1 MARGQATRN
10 GREARRVTVAVL
22 HPALKVNA
30 PDVSLSRDAEGLAA
44 ALEELGVECRFNVR
58 AMRHEFRERGGDWRE
73 ANDRTEA
80 KLQETIA
87 AKFTTG
93 EKNAPL
99 CFGRETWARALNAL
113 LADREVDPFVEWLE
127 SLPAWDRTPRLD
139 TWLATA
145 FTTTPECPLTAWAG
159 QFLFL
164 GAATRAFEPGKKL
177 DEMPVLIGP
186 QGCGKST
193 ALRLALPPDRPEWF
207 ADGLHLA
214 ADPKARA
221 EALQGRVI
229 VEAAEM
235 AGSTRAELESLKSF
249 LSRQDDGSIRL
260 AYRRNPETMQRRCII
275 AGTANDAHCLPND
288 PTGNRRFVPIHVAK
302 RSELTQCEECG
313 DDRLHEGDCAA
324 CGNEQPLAVEAL
336 RRYLNKHREQL
347 WAEAVKLYRLGV
359 EARLPAHLAGAQAAA
374 TEEARRRDDLLEDA
388 VAKWLET
395 APQSFT
401 LADAATGCGLADP
414 DRVTRL
420 PMRDQRRLG
429 AALRAEGY
437 SSRRE
442 REGGQR
448 LTLWERA

>member
-1 MARGQATRN
+1 M
-10 GREARRVTVAVL
+10 TVAVL

-80 KLQETIA
+80 RLQEDIA
-87 AKFTTG
+87 ARFTTG

-99 CFGRETWARALNAL
+99 CFGRETWARTLNAL

-139 TWLATA
+139 GWLPAVFA
-145 FTTTPECPLTAWAG
+145 ADPECPLAQWVG
-159 QFLFL
+159 RFVFL
-164 GAATRAFEPGKKL
+164 GPVARAYKPGTKL

-186 QGCGKST
+186 QGCGEST

-207 ADGLHLA
+207 ADGLYLA
-214 ADPKARA
+214 ADPRS
-221 EALQGRVI
+221 R

-235 AGSTRAELESLKSF
+235 AGSTRAELEGLKAF
-249 LSRQDDGSIRL
+249 LSRTDDGAVRL
-260 AYRRNPETMQRRCII
+260 AYRRNPETLLRRCVI
-275 AGTANDAHCLPND
+275 AGTSNDPNCLPND
-288 PTGNRRFVPIHVAK
+288 PSGLRRFVPIKVSAGLG
-302 RSELTQCEECG
+302 S
-313 DDRLHEGDCAA
+313 
-324 CGNEQPLAVEAL
+324 VEAL
-336 RRYLNKHREQL
+336 RGYLDGNRAQL
-347 WAEAVKLYRLGV
+347 WAEAVNLYRVGV
-359 EARLPAHLAGAQAAA
+359 EGRLPDQLAGAQADA
-374 TEEARRRDDLLEDA
+374 TEEARQRDDLLEDELA
-388 VAKWLET
+388 RWLET
-395 APQSFT
+395 APTAFT
-401 LADAATGCGLADP
+401 LADAAAGCGLADP

-420 PMRDQRRLG
+420 PMRESRRLG

>member
-1 MARGQATRN
+1 M
-10 GREARRVTVAVL
+10 TVGEVL
-22 HPALKVNA
+22 KPAFDSGNLT
-30 PDVSLSRDAEGLAA
+30 RDAEGLAV
-44 ALEELGVECRFNVR
+44 ALDAMGVEARFNVR
-58 AMRHEFRERGGDWRE
+58 SMRHEFREGGGEWRE
-73 ANDRTEA
+73 SNDRIEA
-80 KLQETIA
+80 RLQETIA
-87 AKFTTG
+87 ARFTTG
-93 EKNAPL
+93 EKNQPL
-99 CFGRETWARALNAL
+99 RFGCETWARSLNAL
-113 LADREVDPFVEWLE
+113 LAEREVDPFVDWVE
-127 SLPAWDRTPRLD
+127 SLPTWDRKPRLD
-139 TWLATA
+139 SWLGTV
-145 FTTTPECPLTAWAG
+145 FNTNPECPLVSWAG

-164 GAATRAFEPGKKL
+164 GAVTRAFEPGTKL

-193 ALRLALPPDRPEWF
+193 ALRLVFPPDIPEWF

-249 LSRQDDGSIRL
+249 LSRTDDGSVRL
-260 AYRRNPETMQRRCII
+260 AYRRNPETMMRRCII
-275 AGTANDAHCLPND
+275 VGTTNDPSCLPND
-288 PTGNRRFVPIHVAK
+288 PTGNRRFVPIHVAA

-313 DDRLHEGDCAA
+313 DDQLHEGDCAA

-347 WAEAVKLYRLGV
+347 WAEAVKLYRSGV
-359 EARLPAHLAGAQAAA
+359 EARLPAHLAEAQAAA
-374 TEEARRRDDLLEDA
+374 TEGARRRDDLLEDA

-395 APQSFT
+395 APQRFT
-401 LADAATGCGLADP
+401 LANAAAGCGLADP
-414 DRVTRL
+414 DRAARL
-420 PMRDQRRLG
+420 PMRESRRLG

-442 REGGQR
+442 REGDQR
-448 LTLWERA
+448 FTFWERA

>member
-1 MARGQATRN
+1 M
-10 GREARRVTVAVL
+10 TVAVL
-22 HPALKVNA
+22 HPVLKVDA

-80 KLQETIA
+80 RLQEDIA
-87 AKFTTG
+87 ARFTTG

-99 CFGRETWARALNAL
+99 CFGRETWARTLNAL

-139 TWLATA
+139 GWLPAVFA
-145 FTTTPECPLTAWAG
+145 ADPECPLAQWAG
-159 QFLFL
+159 RFVFL
-164 GAATRAFEPGKKL
+164 GPVARAYKPGTKL

-214 ADPKARA
+214 ADPRSRA

-235 AGSTRAELESLKSF
+235 AGSTRAELEGLKAF
-249 LSRQDDGSIRL
+249 LSRTDDGVVRL
-260 AYRRNPETMQRRCII
+260 AYRRNPETMLRRCCIV
-275 AGTANDAHCLPND
+275 GTTNDPHCLPND
-288 PTGNRRFVPIHVAK
+288 PTGNRRFVPVQVAA
-302 RSELTQCEECG
+302 RPG
-313 DDRLHEGDCAA
+313 
-324 CGNEQPLAVEAL
+324 AVEAL
-336 RRYLNKHREQL
+336 RRYLDEHRGQL
-347 WAEAVKLYRLGV
+347 WAEAVVLHRSGV
-359 EARLPAHLAGAQAAA
+359 EARLQDHLAEAQADAN
-374 TEEARRRDDLLEDA
+374 EGARRRDDLLEDA
-388 VAKWLET
+388 LNVWLRTEPVT
-395 APQSFT
+395 FT
-401 LADAATGCGLADP
+401 LADAAAGCGLADP

-420 PMRDQRRLG
+420 PMRESRRLG

-448 LTLWERA
+448 RTLWERA